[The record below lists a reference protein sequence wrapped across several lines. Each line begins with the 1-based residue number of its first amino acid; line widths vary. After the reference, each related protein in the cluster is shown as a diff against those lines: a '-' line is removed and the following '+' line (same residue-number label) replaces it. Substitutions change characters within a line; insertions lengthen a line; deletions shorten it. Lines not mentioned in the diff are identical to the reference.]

1 MNKLLERMIK
11 NMELLMVFLKKIE
24 LVDDVMHHLADAGI
38 RGGTIVEGTGMAKC
52 LVDMENLPMF
62 GMLRY
67 LLSDEDKIKCKV
79 LLFAID
85 EEQIALAQEK
95 IKEVVGDFKEPNTGV
110 MFTIPIKNTVGFGG
124 DKI

>member
-1 MNKLLERMIK
+1 
-11 NMELLMVFLKKIE
+11 MELLMVFLKRLE
-24 LVDDVMHHLADAGI
+24 LVDDVMHHLADVGI

-52 LVDMENLPMF
+52 LADMESLPVF

-67 LLSDEDKIKCKV
+67 LLSDEDKLKCKI

-85 EEQIALAQEK
+85 EEQVALAQEK
-95 IKEVVGDFKEPNTGV
+95 IKEVVGDFNQPNTGV
-110 MFTIPIKNTVGFGG
+110 MFSIPIKNTVGFGG

>member
-85 EEQIALAQEK
+85 
-95 IKEVVGDFKEPNTGV
+95 IKQSLSI
-110 MFTIPIKNTVGFGG
+110 TIFFSSLITSSNCILFMYLILTHF
-124 DKI
+124 IFLSHTRNYF

>member
-1 MNKLLERMIK
+1 
-11 NMELLMVFLKKIE
+11 MELLMAFLKKVE
-24 LVDDVMHHLADAGI
+24 LVDDVMHHLADVGI

-52 LVDMENLPMF
+52 LANMENLPMF

-67 LLSDEDKIKCKV
+67 LLSDEEKLKCKI

-85 EEQIALAQEK
+85 EDQVPLAQKK
-95 IKEVVGDFKEPNTGV
+95 IKEIVGDFNEPNSGI

-124 DKI
+124 DKF